1 MPMHYH
7 VSQKG
12 VNIGKYTETDILKC
26 LADGTLTHSDYYW
39 AVGMPGWKPLS
50 EFRPITQQP
59 TSLAA
64 PASRPAATTLPQTPV
79 RPQPQPSYA
88 HQPHSSQ
95 GSGEV
100 SEEKV
105 QLIGYVGAGF
115 LTIGTFGPFINLGIF
130 SFTILHE
137 WNWKGVT
144 ILICGLAS
152 AAITFSR
159 MYAANWITAGIP
171 SIIFAYFFIEMNG
184 ATRGNDVGSAFARS
198 MFSPGW
204 GLLAMCLG
212 IIALGVCA
220 WMSSKPMKKLR

>member
-1 MPMHYH
+1 MEYH
-7 VSQKG
+7 VSKGG
-12 VNIGKYTETDILKC
+12 VNLGKFTEAHIYRN
-26 LADGTLTHSDYYW
+26 LANGTFAPSDHYW
-39 AVGMPGWKPLS
+39 TPGMPGWKPLS
-50 EFRPITQQP
+50 EFRPIAQQP
-59 TSLAA
+59 STPPA
-64 PASRPAATTLPQTPV
+64 PASRPAASTQPQTAA

-105 QLIGYVGAGF
+105 QLFGYAGAVL
-115 LTIGTFGPFINLGIF
+115 LTVGTFGPFMNLGFLSI
-130 SFTILHE
+130 TILQN

-171 SIIFAYFFIEMNG
+171 SVIFAYFFIEMNG
-184 ATRGNDVGSAFARS
+184 ATRGDDLGSAFARS

-204 GLLAMCLG
+204 GLFAMCLG
-212 IIALGVCA
+212 IVALGICA
-220 WMSSKPMKKLR
+220 GMSSKPMKKLR

>member
-1 MPMHYH
+1 MPMEYH
-7 VSQKG
+7 VSKGG
-12 VNIGKYTETDILKC
+12 VNIGKFTEAHIYRNLGN
-26 LADGTLTHSDYYW
+26 GTFAPGDHYW
-39 AVGMPGWKPLS
+39 TPGMPGWKPLS
-50 EFRPITQQP
+50 EFRPATPQP
-59 TSLAA
+59 SAPTA
-64 PASRPAATTLPQTPV
+64 PAVQASAYAQPRPAARAQPLPASA
-79 RPQPQPSYA
+79 QPQHA
-88 HQPHSSQ
+88 SQ

-105 QLIGYVGAGF
+105 QLIGYAGAAL
-115 LTIGTFGPFINLGIF
+115 LTVGTFGPFMNLGIF

-152 AAITFSR
+152 AAITFAR

-171 SIIFAYFFIEMNG
+171 AAIFAHFFIEMNG
-184 ATRGNDVGSAFARS
+184 KTQGDDVGSAFARS
-198 MFSPGW
+198 MISPGW

-212 IIALGVCA
+212 VIALGVCA